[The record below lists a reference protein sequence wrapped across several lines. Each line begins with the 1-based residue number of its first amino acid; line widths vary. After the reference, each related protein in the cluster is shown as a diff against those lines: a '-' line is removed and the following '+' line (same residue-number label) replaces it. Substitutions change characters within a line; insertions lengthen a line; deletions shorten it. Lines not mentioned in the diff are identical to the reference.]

1 MISTRRLAAILAADV
16 AGYSRL
22 MGADEEGTLE
32 RLKALRR
39 ELLDPKI
46 AEHRGRIVKTTGD
59 GLLGEF
65 ASVVDAVR
73 CAVAVQQAIP
83 ERNTGVAAENRIE
96 LRIGINLGD
105 VIVEG
110 DDLYGDGV
118 NIAAR
123 IEALADPGGVFVSN
137 TVHDH
142 VRDRLPFVFEDLGEQ
157 QVKNIARPVRVYRVR
172 ATLTHPAA
180 SAPGSPHS
188 RNAGEG
194 AERQRREAGEG
205 NPALPLPDK
214 PSIAVLPFANMSG
227 DPEQEYF
234 ADGMVEEIIT
244 ALSRIRWLFVI
255 ARNSSFTYKG
265 RAVDVKLVGRE
276 LGVRYV
282 LEGSVRKGGNRV
294 RITAQLI
301 DATNGAHLWADR
313 FDGLL
318 EDVFE
323 LQDKVALSVAGVI
336 EPTLRQSEIER
347 ARRKRPDSL
356 DAYDLYLR
364 ALPDAVAAMPEDAD
378 KALALLGKAIELE
391 PDFAAAHAM
400 IAWCHEQRYLR
411 GGMQEETR
419 NAALH
424 HARHAIAAGG
434 DDAAALATAGFVIA
448 VCGRDYETA
457 LTAFD
462 RSFALSSSSALA
474 LGFSSIVRAWR
485 GDDAIAVEQANRAL
499 RLSPFDP
506 WIQLPYTGLA
516 YAHFAAGRFE
526 ETVAAAS
533 LAIQSNPRF
542 SVPQI
547 LHAAA
552 LDCLDRSED
561 AKTAVQR
568 LLELVPGL
576 TVATAI
582 LSARYVDPKN
592 IAALE
597 NGLRRAGLP
606 EG

>member
-1 MISTRRLAAILAADV
+1 MAEERVERRLAAILCADV
-16 AGYSRL
+16 VGYSRL
-22 MGADEEGTLE
+22 MGADEEKTLAV
-32 RLKALRR
+32 LKGHRR
-39 ELLDPKI
+39 ELIDPLI
-46 AEHRGRIVKTTGD
+46 DQHRGRIFKTTGD
-59 GLLGEF
+59 GMLIEF

-73 CAVAVQQAIP
+73 CAIVVQQGIQDRNANLP
-83 ERNTGVAAENRIE
+83 ESERI
-96 LRIGINLGD
+96 RFRVGINLGD
-105 VIVEG
+105 VMVDEG
-110 DDLYGDGV
+110 DVFGDGV
-118 NIAAR
+118 NVAAR
-123 IEALADPGGVFVSN
+123 IEALAAPGEICVSAS
-137 TVHDH
+137 
-142 VRDRLPFVFEDLGEQ
+142 VREQVGEKLPIRYADLGEHG
-157 QVKNIARPVRVYRVR
+157 VKNIARPVRVYRV
-172 ATLTHPAA
+172 
-180 SAPGSPHS
+180 
-188 RNAGEG
+188 EKG
-194 AERQRREAGEG
+194 AEPPIG
-205 NPALPLPDK
+205 PADDRPKVPLPLPDK
-214 PSIAVLPFANMSG
+214 PSIAVLPFQNMSG

-255 ARNSSFTYKG
+255 ARNSSFTYKD
-265 RAVDVKLVGRE
+265 RAVDVKQVGRD

-301 DATNGAHLWADR
+301 DTTNGAHLWADR

-323 LQDKVALSVAGVI
+323 LQDKVAISVAGVI

-364 ALPDAVAAMPEDAD
+364 ALPDAFASMPQAAD

-391 PDFAAAHAM
+391 PDFAAAHAI
-400 IAWCHEQRYLR
+400 IAFCHEQRYLR

-419 NAALH
+419 IAALR
-424 HARHAIAAGG
+424 HARHAIAAGS

-457 LTAFD
+457 LTAFE
-462 RSFALSSSSALA
+462 RSFALSASSAIA
-474 LGFSSIVRAWR
+474 LGFSSIVRAWK
-485 GDDAIAVEQANRAL
+485 GDDAIAVEQANRGL

-506 WIQLPYTGLA
+506 LIYLPYVGLA

-533 LAIQSNPRF
+533 LATQSNPRF
-542 SVPQI
+542 TVPQI
-547 LHAAA
+547 LHTAA
-552 LDCLDRSED
+552 LANLDRSED

-568 LLELVPGL
+568 LLELQPGL

-582 LSARYVDPKN
+582 LSARYVNPEN

-606 EG
+606 ET

>member
-1 MISTRRLAAILAADV
+1 MEPARPARVERRLAAILAADV

-22 MGADEEGTLE
+22 IEADEEGTLG
-32 RLKALRR
+32 RLKALRA
-39 ELLDPKI
+39 EIIDPKI
-46 AEHRGRIVKTTGD
+46 AGNRGRIVKTTGD
-59 GLLGEF
+59 GLLVEF
-65 ASVVDAVR
+65 ASVADALR
-73 CAVAVQQAIP
+73 CAAEAQAAMA
-83 ERNTGVAAENRIE
+83 ETNAALPPDRRIE
-96 LRIGINLGD
+96 FRIGIHQGD
-105 VIVEG
+105 IVVEDG
-110 DDLYGDGV
+110 DIFGDGV
-118 NIAAR
+118 NVAAR
-123 IEALADPGGVFVSN
+123 LEGLAEPGGICVSAR
-137 TVHDH
+137 VQEDA
-142 VRDRLPFVFEDLGEQ
+142 VGRLDLIFEDIGEQ
-157 QVKNIARPVRVYRVR
+157 QLKNIARPVRAYRVVAATGSAFAR
-172 ATLTHPAA
+172 A
-180 SAPGSPHS
+180 
-188 RNAGEG
+188 R
-194 AERQRREAGEG
+194 
-205 NPALPLPDK
+205 PALALPDK

-265 RAVDVKLVGRE
+265 QAVDVKQVGRE

-282 LEGSVRKGGNRV
+282 LEGSVRKGGSRV

-301 DATNGAHLWADR
+301 DTTNGMHLWADR

-318 EDVFE
+318 EEVFE
-323 LQDKVALSVAGVI
+323 LQDKVAISVTGVI
-336 EPTLRQSEIER
+336 EPTLRQTEIER

-364 ALPDAVAAMPEDAD
+364 ALPHAFTAMPEDAD
-378 KALALLGKAIELE
+378 KALALLGKAIDLE
-391 PDFAAAHAM
+391 PDFAAAHAI

-419 NAALH
+419 IAALR
-424 HARHAIAAGG
+424 HARQAIAAGG

-448 VCGRDYETA
+448 VAGHDFETA

-474 LGFSSIVRAWR
+474 LGFSSVVRAWK

-506 WIQLPYTGLA
+506 LIYLPYVGLA
-516 YAHFAAGRFE
+516 YAHFAASRFE
-526 ETVAAAS
+526 ATVAAAS
-533 LAIQSNPRF
+533 LATQSNPRF

-552 LDCLDRSED
+552 LGSLGRRED
-561 AKTAVQR
+561 AKTVVQR
-568 LLELVPGL
+568 LLELQPGI

-582 LSARYVDPKN
+582 LSARYINPKN
-592 IAALE
+592 IAALQMALHE
-597 NGLRRAGLP
+597 AGLP

>member
-1 MISTRRLAAILAADV
+1 MNRTRRLAAILAADV

-39 ELLDPKI
+39 ELVDPKT
-46 AEHRGRIVKTTGD
+46 AAHHGRIVKTTGD
-59 GLLGEF
+59 GLLVEF

-73 CAVAVQQAIP
+73 CAVEIQRAIIDRDADLPEEQQIKF
-83 ERNTGVAAENRIE
+83 RV
-96 LRIGINLGD
+96 GINLGD
-105 VIVEG
+105 VIVDG
-110 DDLYGDGV
+110 DDIFGDGV
-118 NIAAR
+118 NVAAR
-123 IEALADPGGVFVSN
+123 LEALAEPGGVCISRV
-137 TVHDH
+137 
-142 VRDRLPFVFEDLGEQ
+142 VRDQIRDKLPYVFEDLGEQ
-157 QVKNIARPVRVYRVR
+157 TVKNIARPVRVYRLR
-172 ATLTHPAA
+172 DAAAKGPPA
-180 SAPGSPHS
+180 
-188 RNAGEG
+188 
-194 AERQRREAGEG
+194 
-205 NPALPLPDK
+205 PALPLPDK

-265 RAVDVKLVGRE
+265 QNVDVKQVGRE

-282 LEGSVRKGGNRV
+282 LEGSVRKAGNRV

-301 DATNGAHLWADR
+301 DATTGTHLWADR
-313 FDGLL
+313 FDGQL
-318 EDVFE
+318 EDVFD
-323 LQDKVALSVAGVI
+323 LQDNVAISVAGVI

-364 ALPDAVAAMPEDAD
+364 ALPSIFTPMPEDAD
-378 KALALLGKAIELE
+378 KALPLLGRAIELE

-400 IAWCHEQRYLR
+400 IAWCHEVRYLR
-411 GGMQEETR
+411 GGLQDKTR
-419 NAALH
+419 LAALH
-424 HARHAIAAGG
+424 HARLAIAGGG

-448 VCGRDYETA
+448 VCGHDFETA

-474 LGFSSIVRAWR
+474 LGLSSIVRAWK
-485 GDDAIAVEQANRAL
+485 GDDAIAVEHAERAI

-506 WIQLPYTGLA
+506 LIYLPYVGLA
-516 YAHFAAGRFE
+516 YAHFAASRFE

-533 LAIQSNPRF
+533 LAIQSSPRF
-542 SVPQI
+542 TVPQI
-547 LHAAA
+547 LHTAA
-552 LDCLDRSED
+552 LGRLDRGED

-568 LLELVPGL
+568 LLELEQGI
-576 TVATAI
+576 TVAGAI
-582 LSARYVDPKN
+582 LSARYVNPDN
-592 IAALE
+592 VAALA
-597 NGLRRAGLP
+597 NGLRRAGVS
-606 EG
+606 EK

>member
-1 MISTRRLAAILAADV
+1 MSQTRRLAAILAADV

-59 GLLGEF
+59 GMLVEF

-73 CAVAVQQAIP
+73 CAVEVQQAMP
-83 ERNTGVAAENRIE
+83 ERNTGVRADSGIE

-105 VIVEG
+105 VIVGG

-123 IEALADPGGVFVSN
+123 IEALADAGGVFVSN
-137 TVHDH
+137 TVHDQ

-172 ATLTHPAA
+172 DAGAA
-180 SAPGSPHS
+180 AKSPSAPV
-188 RNAGEG
+188 
-194 AERQRREAGEG
+194 Q
-205 NPALPLPDK
+205 PALPLPDK

-255 ARNSSFTYKG
+255 ARNSTFTYKG
-265 RAVDVKLVGRE
+265 RAVDVKQVGRE

-301 DATNGAHLWADR
+301 DSTNGAHLWADR

-318 EDVFE
+318 EEVFE
-323 LQDKVALSVAGVI
+323 LQDRVAISVAGVI

-347 ARRKRPDSL
+347 ARRKRPESL
-356 DAYDLYLR
+356 DAYDFYLR
-364 ALPDAVAAMPEDAD
+364 ALPDAFAAMPEDAN

-391 PDFAAAHAM
+391 PDFAAAHAI
-400 IAWCHEQRYLR
+400 IAFCHEQRYLR

-419 NAALH
+419 LAALR
-424 HARHAIAAGG
+424 HARQAIAAGG
-434 DDAAALATAGFVIA
+434 DDAVALATAGFVIA
-448 VCGRDYETA
+448 VCGRGYETA
-457 LTAFD
+457 LTAFE
-462 RSFALSSSSALA
+462 RSFGPSSSSALA
-474 LGFSSIVRAWR
+474 LGFSSIVRAWN
-485 GDDAIAVEQANRAL
+485 GDDAIAVEHAERAI

-506 WIQLPYTGLA
+506 LRYLPYVGLA

-526 ETVAAAS
+526 
-533 LAIQSNPRF
+533 
-542 SVPQI
+542 
-547 LHAAA
+547 
-552 LDCLDRSED
+552 
-561 AKTAVQR
+561 
-568 LLELVPGL
+568 
-576 TVATAI
+576 
-582 LSARYVDPKN
+582 
-592 IAALE
+592 
-597 NGLRRAGLP
+597 
-606 EG
+606 

>member
-1 MISTRRLAAILAADV
+1 MSQTRRLAAILAADV

-22 MGADEEGTLE
+22 MGVDEEDTHE
-32 RLKALRR
+32 RLKAHFAQ
-39 ELLDPKI
+39 LLDPKI
-46 AEHRGRIVKTTGD
+46 REHRGRTVKNTGD
-59 GLLGEF
+59 GLLAEF

-73 CAVAVQQAIP
+73 CAVEVQRAMA
-83 ERNTGVAAENRIE
+83 ERNADVPADKRIE
-96 LRIGINLGD
+96 FRFGIHQGD
-105 VIVEG
+105 IIVEDG
-110 DDLYGDGV
+110 DIFGDGV
-118 NIAAR
+118 NLAAR
-123 IEALADPGGVFVSN
+123 LEGLAEPGGICVSGR
-137 TVHDH
+137 
-142 VRDRLPFVFEDLGEQ
+142 VRADAAGKVDVAFDDLGEQ
-157 QVKNIARPVRVYRVR
+157 SLKNIARPLRVYRVQLGEVP
-172 ATLTHPAA
+172 ATDTPATA
-180 SAPGSPHS
+180 L
-188 RNAGEG
+188 
-194 AERQRREAGEG
+194 
-205 NPALPLPDK
+205 ALPDR
-214 PSIAVLPFANMSG
+214 PSIAVLPFQNMSG

-255 ARNSSFTYKG
+255 ARNSTFTYKG
-265 RAVDVKLVGRE
+265 RAVDVKQIGRE

-323 LQDKVALSVAGVI
+323 LQDKVAISVTGVI

-364 ALPDAVAAMPEDAD
+364 ALPDAFASMPEDAD

-391 PDFAAAHAM
+391 PDYAAAHAI
-400 IAWCHEQRYLR
+400 IAWCHEVRYLR
-411 GGMQEETR
+411 GGLQEETR
-419 NAALH
+419 LAAL
-424 HARHAIAAGG
+424 RHSRQAIAAGG
-434 DDAAALATAGFVIA
+434 DDATALATAAFVIA
-448 VCGRDYETA
+448 VCGRDFVNA

-462 RSFALSSSSALA
+462 RSFALSNSSALA
-474 LGFSSIVRAWR
+474 LGLSSIVRAWN
-485 GDDAIAVEQANRAL
+485 GDDAIAVENANRAL

-506 WIQLPYTGLA
+506 LIYLPYVGLA

-533 LAIQSNPRF
+533 LAAQSNPGF

-552 LDCLDRSED
+552 LGSLDRSED
-561 AKTAVQR
+561 ARTAVQR
-568 LLELVPGL
+568 LIESSCPASPSPPRSSRPV
-576 TVATAI
+576 T
-582 LSARYVDPKN
+582 
-592 IAALE
+592 
-597 NGLRRAGLP
+597 
-606 EG
+606 